1 MFCFLPKLWCSY
13 QSYFISYRDFAIL
26 IDLVLYL
33 TEHLGKIDQS
43 LQTSPCADE
52 KQDGKVN

>member
-1 MFCFLPKLWCSY
+1 M
-13 QSYFISYRDFAIL
+13 

-43 LQTSPCADE
+43 LQTGILGVLWFEMVSNIDAWIYSNVPSFLNIWVRTE
-52 KQDGKVN
+52 KQK